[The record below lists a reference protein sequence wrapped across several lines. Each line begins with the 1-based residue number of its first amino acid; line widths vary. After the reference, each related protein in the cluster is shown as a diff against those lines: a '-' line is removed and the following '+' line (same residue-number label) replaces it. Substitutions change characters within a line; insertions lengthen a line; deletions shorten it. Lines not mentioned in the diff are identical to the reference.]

1 MSTVRERGEKVR
13 TLITRASNDAEP
25 ILKQIGMD
33 PAAFARVAFNAV
45 MTNPKIL
52 DCEPKSLR
60 HAVLL
65 CAQRG
70 LLPDGESASI
80 VPYKGKAGLL
90 VGYKGM
96 ADLVRR
102 AIPGTSIRTVSV
114 NDKDDFTYEEGLN
127 LVLTHVRDEKT
138 ITVEENLR
146 AAYVVVEFKEGT
158 KEIEVMFKSEI
169 DRIRKTYSAA
179 NSPAW
184 AKEYA
189 EQAKKTVLRRICKR
203 LPIRS
208 GLLIKA
214 DLIVEDSGDPF
225 DDQAID
231 VQGTVER
238 DEQPPADKPK
248 AETRKAAP
256 RAAARRRPAPAPE
269 PQQDPDPDP
278 DPGDDPDDPA
288 NDREPEGGSYPDAG
302 F

>member
-1 MSTVRERGEKVR
+1 MSQLTVRERGEKFKK
-13 TLITRASNDAEP
+13 LIEDASESAKP
-25 ILKQIGMD
+25 ILEQIGME
-33 PAAFARVAFNAV
+33 PKAFARVACNAV
-45 MTNPKIL
+45 LATPSIL

-60 HAVLL
+60 YAVLL

-80 VPYKGKAGLL
+80 VPRKGKASLM
-90 VGYKGM
+90 VGYMGM
-96 ADLVRR
+96 CDLVRR

-138 ITVEENLR
+138 ITVEANLR

-158 KEIEVMFKSEI
+158 KEIEVMFKAEI

-179 NSPAW
+179 SSPAW

-214 DLIVEDSGDPF
+214 DPLVEDSGDPF
-225 DDQAID
+225 DDQVID
-231 VQGTVER
+231 VKGTVEG
-238 DEQPPADKPK
+238 DNQPPADKPK

-256 RAAARRRPAPAPE
+256 RAAARRRPEPEPE
-269 PQQDPDPDP
+269 PQPDRDTDPV
-278 DPGDDPDDPA
+278 DDPDDPA
-288 NDREPEGGSYPDAG
+288 NEREPDEGSFPDAG

>member
-1 MSTVRERGEKVR
+1 MSQLTVRERGEKVR
-13 TLITRASNDAEP
+13 TLIDRACKDALP
-25 ILKQIGMD
+25 ILEQIGLK
-33 PAAFARVAFNAV
+33 PEAFARVAFNAV

-90 VGYKGM
+90 IGYKGM
-96 ADLVRR
+96 VDLVRK
-102 AIPGTSIRTVSV
+102 AIPGIGIRMVAV
-114 NDKDDFTYEEGLN
+114 NDKDEFEYEEGLN
-127 LVLTHVRDEKT
+127 LVLRHFRDKSTLTSEQNF
-138 ITVEENLR
+138 V
-146 AAYVVVEFKEGT
+146 AAYMVVEFTSGV
-158 KEIEVMFKSEI
+158 KEIEVMFKVEI
-169 DRIRKTYSAA
+169 DHIRKTYASA
-179 NSPAW
+179 SSKAW
-184 AKEYA
+184 ANEYV
-189 EQAKKTVLRRICKR
+189 EQAKKTVARRGFKR

-208 GLLIKA
+208 GLLTSV
-214 DLIVEDSGDPF
+214 DQVVPDSGDAF
-225 DDQAID
+225 DDHVID
-231 VQGTVER
+231 VKGTVEG

-256 RAAARRRPAPAPE
+256 RAAARRQPE
-269 PQQDPDPDP
+269 PQPEPQPEQDP

-288 NDREPEGGSYPDAG
+288 NEREPDEGSFPDAG